1 MSGIRYVKPADR
13 VEEQIDGPPG
23 RIAVARDVSVNES
36 ETFGASIG
44 TFENCEMEWT
54 VLYDEYIYILE
65 GQLDLETKDGT
76 FNMTPGDGIWL
87 PNGSWMIYRAEYAK
101 AVIVVH
107 PVNWR
112 QIHGYD

>member
-1 MSGIRYVKPADR
+1 MSGIRYVKNADR
-13 VEEQIDGPPG
+13 VEEQIGGPPG

-36 ETFGASIG
+36 ESFGASVG
-44 TFENCEMEWT
+44 TFEDCDMEWT

-65 GQLDLETKDGT
+65 GQLDLETKEGT
-76 FNMTPGDGIWL
+76 FNLVPGDGIWL
-87 PNGSWMIYRAEYAK
+87 PNGTWMVYRAKYAK